1 MADPANH
8 IFLPWVQPGVAANIP
23 DQATDQLTANQ
34 PSRVTLA
41 VTLAINNVP
50 VPQAVQLY
58 GPANV
63 KGIDPQQ
70 VVRTEPKAGTNN
82 FEPNYFPAIEFDRP
96 DFPWLFTPAKADALG
111 RLRPWLCLIVVR
123 KQAGV
128 ELSPSGGQSLPA
140 LTIKGPAKPSDELP
154 DLTESWVWAH
164 AQMTGTDKSQIKVTM
179 VSDPAR
185 SVSRLLCPRR
195 LDPTTEYLACVV
207 PTFEVGRKAGLG
219 LDIDPT
225 EEQRLEP
232 AWSVAQTTKQVVLPV
247 YYSWEFRT
255 AADGDFEELVR
266 LLEPREI
273 PPEVGKRPLDISH
286 PGFVIQPPPPATTL
300 GLEGA
305 LRIVN
310 SKSDPWPDENREP
323 FQTALAT
330 ILNTPWEVLNQVAS
344 GKDPIVAPPIYGCWQ
359 AGVPEVVVPS
369 SPAPPSLPFWLDELN
384 LDPRN
389 RVAAGMGTRVIQDQQ
404 EQLMAAAWE
413 QLGDIQKIN
422 QRMRQ
427 AQLSR
432 AVNAKYL
439 FRIFSRFSD
448 ATFLKIITPAESRL
462 EIVSQTAFQP
472 ATKTLL
478 VQELARSLPPSV
490 ISPSLRKMAR
500 PRGVINRQLSQAGSA
515 GFGAMFSLLRPD
527 PSGSFTNAPPMN
539 KGAVTIDQVSEVVA
553 NGVAHQIIRD
563 HRGPIV
569 VTTEALAVF
578 NPAPPPGRWE
588 RVPNDFLQVLA
599 SFRLNDLTGAGLASR
614 QPTPQTPHEF
624 YEAAQAHQQF
634 LSNAFM
640 RMIFFAPPIAIN
652 LQQSISTIK
661 TAALAGLNP
670 TRTVS
675 DAVMASFQIN
685 SPKAET
691 GDELEPIMDAPTFPQ
706 PMYEALRDLSQDFI
720 FPGLDKVPPNT
731 VQLLQTNAKF
741 IESFLVGL
749 NAEMSREL
757 LWRGYPTDQ
766 RGTYFQQFWDA
777 RTSVLQPQLDIPPIN
792 QWEKRELGT
801 TAVGAGGDK
810 LVLLIRGELL
820 RRYPNTVIYAVR
832 AVETGGARDLSTNP
846 DDERHPLFRGT
857 LQPDVT
863 FVGFDLTSDEV
874 VTDPGWF
881 FVLQQQPT
889 EPRFGLDEAPYL
901 EGKTEVP
908 ALATWND
915 LNWAHLAPDE
925 TALKDLGFVS
935 VRKVNLVPTS
945 QVTGVWGR
953 NSAHMAYI
961 TRQLPVR
968 VAIHATEL
976 LHPRG

>member
-23 DQATDQLTANQ
+23 DQATEQLTANQ
-34 PSRVTLA
+34 PSRVTLP
-41 VTLAINNVP
+41 VSLAINNVP
-50 VPQAVQLY
+50 VPQTVRLY

-70 VVRTEPKAGTNN
+70 VVRTEPRAGTNN

-96 DFPWLFTPAKADALG
+96 DFPWLFTPAKADAQG

-123 KQAGV
+123 KQTGV
-128 ELSPSGGQSLPA
+128 ELSPSNGQSLPV
-140 LTIKGPAKPSDELP
+140 LTIKKPAKPSDELP
-154 DLTESWVWAH
+154 DLSESWVWAH
-164 AQMTGTDKSQIKVTM
+164 AQMTGTDKNQIKATM
-179 VSDPAR
+179 ASDPAR

-195 LDPTTEYLACVV
+195 LDPNTEYLACLV
-207 PTFEVGRKAGLG
+207 PAFEVGRKAGLG
-219 LDIDPT
+219 LDIDPR
-225 EEQRLEP
+225 EEQFLEP
-232 AWSVAQTTKQVVLPV
+232 AWKSGTQSRDEDVLPV
-247 YYSWEFRT
+247 YYSWDFRT
-255 AADGDFEELVR
+255 APDGDFEDLVR

-273 PPEVGKRPLDISH
+273 SADVGKRPLDINH
-286 PGFVIQPPPPATTL
+286 PGFAIQPQPPAMIL

-305 LRIVN
+305 LRVVK
-310 SKSDPWPDENREP
+310 SESDPWPDETRLP

-330 ILNTPWEVLNQVAS
+330 ILNTPWEILTDVAS
-344 GKDPIVAPPIYGCWQ
+344 DKDPIVAPPIYGCWQ
-359 AGVPEVVVPS
+359 AAVHKVVVPP
-369 SPAPPSLPFWLDELN
+369 SPPPPSPPFWLDELN
-384 LDPRN
+384 LDPRT

-404 EQLMAAAWE
+404 EQLMASAWQ
-413 QLGDIQKIN
+413 QLGDIEKIN

-432 AVNAKYL
+432 AVNDKYHSRV
-439 FRIFSRFSD
+439 FNRFSD
-448 ATFLKIITPAESRL
+448 ETFLKIIAPVESRL
-462 EIVSQTAFQP
+462 EIVSQSATQP
-472 ATKTLL
+472 AAKSLL
-478 VQELARSLPPSV
+478 VQELSRSLAPV
-490 ISPSLRKMAR
+490 AVSPSLRKMAR
-500 PRGVINRQLSQAGSA
+500 PRGVINRQLSQAG
-515 GFGAMFSLLRPD
+515 GTGVGAMFSLLRPGPAGFLPGA
-527 PSGSFTNAPPMN
+527 PSSSR
-539 KGAVTIDQVSEVVA
+539 GAVTIDQVSEIVA
-553 NGVAHQIIRD
+553 NGVQRRTVRD
-563 HRGPIV
+563 HRGPTV
-569 VTTEALAVF
+569 VITEMLVLF
-578 NPAPPPGRWE
+578 NPDPAPGRFE
-588 RVPNDFLQVLA
+588 RVADDFLQVLA
-599 SFRLNDLTGAGLASR
+599 TFHLNNLTGSGLASR
-614 QPTPQTPHEF
+614 QTTAPTSPQF
-624 YEAAQAHQQF
+624 FEAARAHQEF
-634 LSNAFM
+634 LSNAFIQ
-640 RMIFFAPPIAIN
+640 MIFAFPIALN

-661 TAALAGLNP
+661 SAALASLDP
-670 TRTVS
+670 ARTVAI
-675 DAVMASFQIN
+675 AVMASVQIN
-685 SPKAET
+685 SPKAQT
-691 GDELEPIMDAPTFPQ
+691 GDDLEPIMDAPTFPQ

-741 IESFLVGL
+741 IESFMVGL
-749 NAEMSREL
+749 NAEMGREL

-766 RGTYFQQFWDA
+766 RGTYFQQFWDT
-777 RTSVLQPQLDIPPIN
+777 RTSAVQPHLDIPPIN

-832 AVETGGARDLSTNP
+832 AVESDGARDLSTKP

-863 FVGFDLTSDEV
+863 FVGFDLTADEV

-908 ALATWND
+908 ELATWND

-925 TALKDLGFVS
+925 AALQKLGFVS
-935 VRKVNLVPTS
+935 VGKFNLVPSS
-945 QVTGVWGR
+945 QVTGIWGR

-968 VAIHATEL
+968 VAIHAKEL
-976 LHPRG
+976 LRPQS

>member
-1 MADPANH
+1 MADSANH

-50 VPQAVQLY
+50 VPQTVRLY

-63 KGIDPQQ
+63 KGIDPRQ
-70 VVRTEPKAGTNN
+70 VVRTEPKAGTNS

-96 DFPWLFTPAKADALG
+96 DFPWLFTPAKADAQG

-128 ELSPSGGQSLPA
+128 ELSSSSGHSLPA
-140 LTIKGPAKPSDELP
+140 LTIRDPAKPADELP
-154 DLTESWVWAH
+154 DLIESWVWAH
-164 AQMTGTDKSQIKVTM
+164 AQMTGTDKSQIKATM

-195 LDPTTEYLACVV
+195 LDPSTEYLACLV
-207 PTFEVGRKAGLG
+207 PAFEVGRKAGLG
-219 LDIDPT
+219 LDLDPA

-232 AWSVAQTTKQVVLPV
+232 AWLSGSQSPAAVVLPV

-273 PPEVGKRPLDISH
+273 PEEVGKRPLDISH
-286 PGFVIQPPPPATTL
+286 PGFVIQPPPPAIKL

-305 LRIVN
+305 LRTVN
-310 SKSDPWPDENREP
+310 SKSDPWPDETRAP

-330 ILNTPWEVLNQVAS
+330 ILNTPWEILTQVAA

-359 AGVPEVVVPS
+359 AGIHQVVVPPA
-369 SPAPPSLPFWLDELN
+369 PAPPSLPFWLDELN
-384 LDPRN
+384 LDPRT
-389 RVAAGMGTRVIQDQQ
+389 RVAAGMGTKVIQDQQ

-413 QLGDIQKIN
+413 QLGDVQSIN

-432 AVNAKYL
+432 AVNDKYL
-439 FRIFSRFSD
+439 VRTFSRFSD
-448 ATFLKIITPAESRL
+448 ETFLKIIAPVESRL
-462 EIVSQTAFQP
+462 EIVSQPANQP
-472 ATKTLL
+472 ATTMLL

-490 ISPSLRKMAR
+490 VSPPLRKMAR

-515 GFGAMFSLLRPD
+515 GIGASFTSFRLA
-527 PSGSFTNAPPMN
+527 PSGTFQDAPPS
-539 KGAVTIDQVSEVVA
+539 KGVVTIDQVSEIVA
-553 NGVAHQIIRD
+553 NGVAHQTIRD
-563 HRGPIV
+563 HRGPV
-569 VTTEALAVF
+569 VITTEALAVF
-578 NPAPPPGRWE
+578 NPTPPPGRWE
-588 RVPNDFLQVLA
+588 RVANDFLQVLGA
-599 SFRLNDLTGAGLASR
+599 FRLNGLTGFGLGAR
-614 QPTPQTPHEF
+614 QPTPQTPPQF
-624 YEAAQAHQQF
+624 YEAAKAHQEF
-634 LSNAFM
+634 LSNAFI
-640 RMIFFAPPIAIN
+640 RMIFEFPFHIN
-652 LQQSISTIK
+652 LQESISTIK
-661 TAALAGLNP
+661 TAAFTSLNP
-670 TRTVS
+670 ARTVS
-675 DAVMASFQIN
+675 EAVMTSVQIN
-685 SPKAET
+685 SPKAQT

-731 VQLLQTNAKF
+731 VVLLQTNAKF
-741 IESFLVGL
+741 IESFMVGL
-749 NAEMSREL
+749 NTEMGREL

-777 RTSVLQPQLDIPPIN
+777 RTSLIQPQLDIPPIN
-792 QWEKRELGT
+792 LWEKRELGS
-801 TAVGAGGDK
+801 TAAGAVGDK

-832 AVETGGARDLSTNP
+832 AVETSGGRDLSASP

-863 FVGFDLTSDEV
+863 FVGFDLSSDEV
-874 VTDPGWF
+874 VTGPGWF

-901 EGKTEVP
+901 EGKTGVP
-908 ALATWND
+908 ELVTWND
-915 LNWAHLAPDE
+915 LNWAHLAPNE
-925 TALKDLGFVS
+925 ASLKELGFVS
-935 VRKVNLVPTS
+935 VGKFNLVPTS
-945 QVTGVWGR
+945 QVNGVWGQ

-976 LHPRG
+976 LQPRS